1 MLLNI
6 YFYFFVDTHGYL
18 WISINIKKLYE
29 YPYNGY
35 SMDMSTGTWLI
46 YIQRIRYKKLLLV
59 PYSHC

>member
-46 YIQRIRYKKLLLV
+46 YIQRI
-59 PYSHC
+59 